1 MGFPFAFWKG
11 AGGPSEVGLLIIVE
25 EVFFPGHSFSESF
38 SVKNPNGA
46 AMTITWDADPN
57 PYFTTPAATVLA
69 AGQTKIVGVS
79 RTSLAPT
86 EGSLNATWVCGAA
99 SGSIATIILNGT

>member
-11 AGGPSEVGLLIIVE
+11 VGGPSEVGPLIIVE

-38 SVKNPNGA
+38 SVKNSNGA

-57 PYFTTPAATVLA
+57 PYFTTPSPTVLA
-69 AGQTKIVGVS
+69 AGQTKIVGIT
-79 RTSLAPT
+79 RTSLTPNVGTLA
-86 EGSLNATWVCGAA
+86 GTWICGAA
-99 SGSIATIILNGT
+99 SGSILTITLNAS